1 MNISRECVDEL
12 PCFLKKKKRSYA
24 AFINP
29 YCRMMY
35 DSQILL

>member
-12 PCFLKKKKRSYA
+12 PCFLKKKKELRCFY
-24 AFINP
+24 NP